1 MCTGTGAGAGTGT
14 GTGSLSAGCPLAAA
28 LPPSRRRPSAYP
40 LRATRCPPTATCCD
54 LRPSQCLSCRPPC
67 AATPHDSLPLRTRP
81 ARWHSTRSATG
92 RHPHRFHRKRARRAL
107 SVTVSLLCQWY
118 SQRRR
123 HRDDDRGGVGQGCG
137 ALCTYASRQHP
148 RGAITASITEY
159 SYNTTDLRQTTVWL
173 LVHHRRALQERQ

>member
-1 MCTGTGAGAGTGT
+1 MCVHWHWHWQPV
-14 GTGSLSAGCPLAAA
+14 CW
-28 LPPSRRRPSAYP
+28 LPARRRPASFPPAAVRIP
-40 LRATRCPPTATCCD
+40 AACHSRASSGHLLRLAAKSVPVVPPALCCHAPRLADSPHATR
-54 LRPSQCLSCRPPC
+54 
-67 AATPHDSLPLRTRP
+67 
-81 ARWHSTRSATG
+81 RWHSTRSATG